1 MVHWCTD
8 LSSFSTEAPQ
18 PCGIPGLV
26 CRAKWPGQRGVP
38 GLFLRDRQFQQFQQ
52 FQRVINIFAYKC
64 AYIYIYTIYIY
75 TIYTYIYIYSHKC
88 DCNQRQTG
96 RIFPGFEKE
105 SSLRRGGRD
114 GSIATTELGDGVL
127 PFQPG

>member
-64 AYIYIYTIYIY
+64 AYIYIQ
-75 TIYTYIYIYSHKC
+75 YIYIYNIYIYIYIHINVIVIK
-88 DCNQRQTG
+88 DK
-96 RIFPGFEKE
+96 PEE
-105 SSLRRGGRD
+105 SSLD
-114 GSIATTELGDGVL
+114 LKKNL
-127 PFQPG
+127 PLEEEEEMAP